1 MLGRVIDRVRLKLAA
16 TTGLLLLAGL
26 LWACEPMP
34 QDPIIEACIK
44 DGEPIAFCTCTRN
57 QLKDRLNETDY
68 AVFEELI
75 ITGVDPNPEMPIII
89 RIMDRHGLDPNA
101 LNATIERINAQA
113 SDINRY
119 CDPG

>member
-1 MLGRVIDRVRLKLAA
+1 MWGFV
-16 TTGLLLLAGL
+16 LLAGFL
-26 LWACEPMP
+26 GACEPMP

-75 ITGVDPNPEMPIII
+75 ITGVDPNPEMPIIT
-89 RIMDRHGLDPNA
+89 RIMDRYGLDPNA
-101 LNATIERINAQA
+101 LNATIDRINAQA
-113 SDINRY
+113 TDINRR
-119 CDPG
+119 CSPG